1 MDNKKRLNEVSST
14 SLDVREDLVK
24 RLLSLVPEAETDG
37 KIDWDKLKQELTGV
51 IDESPERYNFTWNGK
66 KQAMKLAQ
74 LPSTA
79 TLKPNKEKSKNW
91 NTTGNLYIEGDNLEV
106 LKLLQKSYAN
116 KIKLIY
122 IDPPYNTGKDFVYKD
137 NFKDT
142 LANYLEQTGQ
152 VDSDGNKLS
161 VNTDTSG
168 RYHTDWLNMM
178 YPRLKLA
185 RNLLTDDGVIFISI
199 DENEV
204 TQLRK
209 ICDEIFGENNFVGML
224 SVENNPKGRK
234 NSLFISVSSDYC
246 IIYAKNKDKSY
257 FIENVPKKA
266 SDMTLDSQGVYVHNS
281 GKRVLVGENKFN
293 SVVNNEGSEKN
304 YSVYYHSKDNRLV
317 TKKEKYGVVD
327 TRLIEEGYNKYF
339 SYSNGKLVENT
350 YTETKFI
357 QLFSDNALE
366 FSESKIY
373 EKNIKDTIRIKS
385 QLTNREYEAIVNGQ
399 KKKYSMDLTTTG
411 AGTYIKELFNSS
423 NLPFSAPKNIGF
435 LKLLITLI
443 DDKSFIALD
452 FFSGSST
459 TADAV
464 MRLNAEDGGNRKF
477 IMVQLPE
484 QLSEKDV
491 AYADGYRTIPE
502 IAQERIRRAGDKIVD
517 ENPLF
522 ASKLDIGFK
531 VFELDKSNIKKWNI
545 DSTNLIDQ
553 IEMLQD
559 NFETGSTPLDVVY
572 EIMLKQ
578 GHSLTSHIVEEN
590 LDDSV
595 VFTVEYGAM
604 FIVLG
609 DKINSSVANYIVDKI
624 KELEIENSI
633 VVFQDQQ
640 FESDSEKLNAIEILN
655 ENGVEYDNILSI

>member
-1 MDNKKRLNEVSST
+1 M
-14 SLDVREDLVK
+14 
-24 RLLSLVPEAETDG
+24 
-37 KIDWDKLKQELTGV
+37 
-51 IDESPERYNFTWNGK
+51 
-66 KQAMKLAQ
+66 
-74 LPSTA
+74 
-79 TLKPNKEKSKNW
+79 
-91 NTTGNLYIEGDNLEV
+91 
-106 LKLLQKSYAN
+106 
-116 KIKLIY
+116 
-122 IDPPYNTGKDFVYKD
+122 
-137 NFKDT
+137 
-142 LANYLEQTGQ
+142 
-152 VDSDGNKLS
+152 
-161 VNTDTSG
+161 
-168 RYHTDWLNMM
+168 
-178 YPRLKLA
+178 
-185 RNLLTDDGVIFISI
+185 
-199 DENEV
+199 
-204 TQLRK
+204 
-209 ICDEIFGENNFVGML
+209 
-224 SVENNPKGRK
+224 
-234 NSLFISVSSDYC
+234 
-246 IIYAKNKDKSY
+246 
-257 FIENVPKKA
+257 
-266 SDMTLDSQGVYVHNS
+266 
-281 GKRVLVGENKFN
+281 
-293 SVVNNEGSEKN
+293 
-304 YSVYYHSKDNRLV
+304 
-317 TKKEKYGVVD
+317 
-327 TRLIEEGYNKYF
+327 
-339 SYSNGKLVENT
+339 ENT

-373 EKNIKDTIRIKS
+373 EKNFNDTIRIKS

-399 KKKYSMDLTTTG
+399 KKKFSMDLTTTG

-423 NLPFSAPKNIGF
+423 NLTFSAPKNIGF

-502 IAQERIRRAGDKIVD
+502 IAQERIRRAGDKIVG

-531 VFELDKSNIKKWNI
+531 VFELDKSNIKKWNV

-559 NFETGSTPLDVVY
+559 NFEAGATSLDVVY

-578 GHSLTSHIVEEN
+578 GLSLTSNIIEEQVGE
-590 LDDSV
+590 SV
-595 VFTVEYGAM
+595 VYVIENGAM

-609 DKINSSVANYIVDKI
+609 NKINSSVANYIVDKI
-624 KELEIENSI
+624 KELDPEDPV

-655 ENGVEYDNILSI
+655 ENGIAYENILSI

>member
-24 RLLSLVPEAETDG
+24 RLLSVVPEAETDG

-51 IDESPERYNFTWNGK
+51 IEESPERYNFTWNGK

-91 NTTGNLYIEGDNLEV
+91 DTTENLYIEGDNLEV
-106 LKLLQKSYAN
+106 LKLLQKSYTN

-137 NFKDT
+137 NFKDS

-161 VNTDTSG
+161 ANTDTSG

-199 DENEV
+199 DDNEV

-234 NSLFISVSSDYC
+234 NSSFISVSSDYC

-293 SVVNNEGSEKN
+293 SVVNNEESEKN

-373 EKNIKDTIRIKS
+373 EKNFNDTIRIKS

-399 KKKYSMDLTTTG
+399 KKKFSMDLTTTG

-502 IAQERIRRAGDKIVD
+502 IAQERIRRAGDKIVG

-531 VFELDKSNIKKWNI
+531 VFELDKSNIKKWNV

-559 NFETGSTPLDVVY
+559 NFEAGATSLDVVY

-578 GHSLTSHIVEEN
+578 GLSLTSNIIEEQVGE
-590 LDDSV
+590 SV
-595 VFTVEYGAM
+595 VYVIENGAM

-609 DKINSSVANYIVDKI
+609 NKINSSVANYIVDKI
-624 KELEIENSI
+624 KELDPEDPV

-655 ENGVEYDNILSI
+655 ENGIAYENILSI